1 MKLCSNHKTCSD
13 KLLNLLVLDKFLIL
27 PHMKDKMAVGFTKH
41 RLNLVDAD
49 VTVFSGLVLG
59 QGQWQQYFFNAQ
71 KASKHKA
78 TSFKAI

>member
-49 VTVFSGLVLG
+49 VTVFSGLIFC
-59 QGQWQQYFFNAQ
+59 QGDLLFNGDYNVSVKCGTARR
-71 KASKHKA
+71 
-78 TSFKAI
+78 FM